1 MGAGESKG
9 AGDGGSP
16 EQGSLSFSE
25 ESLPTLQQA
34 WDKEACITYSA
45 CDLHCKCTVAAHP
58 LTSGCAS
65 AVQRNELAELPEKW
79 VDLTHGCCAP
89 RSKNDDPP
97 GQTPRDLR

>member
-16 EQGSLSFSE
+16 EQGSLLFSE

-45 CDLHCKCTVAAHP
+45 CDAI
-58 LTSGCAS
+58 AS
-65 AVQRNELAELPEKW
+65 APLQR
-79 VDLTHGCCAP
+79 THSQADALLLSSGTSWRCYQK
-89 RSKNDDPP
+89 S
-97 GQTPRDLR
+97 GWT